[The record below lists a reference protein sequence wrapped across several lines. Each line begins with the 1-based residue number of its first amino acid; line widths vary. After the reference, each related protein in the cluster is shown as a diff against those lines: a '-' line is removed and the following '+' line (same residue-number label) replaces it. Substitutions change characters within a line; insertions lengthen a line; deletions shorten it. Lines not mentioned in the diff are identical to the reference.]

1 MKSEMIKMAQGY
13 ANALFEVAQA
23 KRCLDEVYADLKQLS
38 QALANIDGLGQALIQ
53 VKSMTLEEAKAF
65 ITPFI
70 SCVHQYIQNTVMLMI
85 EAYHIEALP
94 VLFDAF
100 LPSYEAF
107 KGIGHIYIGTAVDI
121 TPETEAAIAKR
132 LKVLFKLEE
141 VHLEHKVEPD
151 LLGGLYVE
159 YQGMRLDA
167 SLKRKLSTLES
178 HISHV

>member
-13 ANALFEVAQA
+13 ANGLFEVAQS
-23 KRCLDEVYADLKQLS
+23 KKCLDEVYADLKQLS
-38 QALANIDGLGQALIQ
+38 EALRGIDALDQVLVQ

-65 ITPFI
+65 MNPFI
-70 SCVHQYIQNTVMLMI
+70 SSVHQYIQNAVMLMV

-107 KGIGHIYIGTAVDI
+107 KGIGHIHIGTAVQI
-121 TPETEAAIAKR
+121 TSETEAAIAKR
-132 LKVLFKLEE
+132 LKTLFKLEE

-159 YQGMRLDA
+159 YRGMRLDA
-167 SLKRKLSTLES
+167 SLKRKLSALES